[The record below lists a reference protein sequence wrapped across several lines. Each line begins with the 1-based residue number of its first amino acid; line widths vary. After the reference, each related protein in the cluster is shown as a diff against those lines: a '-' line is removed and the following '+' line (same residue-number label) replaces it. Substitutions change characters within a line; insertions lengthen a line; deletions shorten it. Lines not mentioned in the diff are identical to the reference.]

1 MIMSNSQ
8 LKKYYFPNKQ
18 IENLAKKYFPNLI
31 AFYGNK
37 TLFENKNLL
46 PNERLIL
53 EKELT
58 EKMVSFLNE
67 NKNIFYDFALTY
79 SINDK
84 EILAEIILQSIMAY
98 SKLNNPKYKT
108 MDIFL
113 DSNSMLYFE
122 NLYPA
127 TIQGWL
133 EDKNTTILNYIF
145 IMKEILHF
153 IKNFNFNF
161 FDKN

>member
-31 AFYGNK
+31 DFYGDK

-108 MDIFL
+108 IDIFL
-113 DSNSMLYFE
+113 DPNSMLYFE

-127 TIQGWL
+127 TIQRWL
-133 EDKNTTILNYIF
+133 EDKNTTILNYVF
-145 IMKEILHF
+145 IMKEIIYF
-153 IKNFNFNF
+153 IKDFNFDF